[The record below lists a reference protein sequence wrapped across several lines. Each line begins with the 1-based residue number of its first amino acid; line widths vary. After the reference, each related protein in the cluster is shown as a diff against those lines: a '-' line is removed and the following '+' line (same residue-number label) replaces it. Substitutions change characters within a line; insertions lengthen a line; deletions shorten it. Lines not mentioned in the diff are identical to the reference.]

1 MIRPFVIRI
10 MKNKGGPELVKL
22 FEQLR
27 KNIKLNRSWDRRE
40 AGIKSAKTKELRKDF
55 YDGLIYDL
63 MENESY
69 TLSEI
74 VMAEKM
80 KDSSELSKL
89 LWSLTLRWERS
100 LTARTKL
107 GSNVAK
113 TSQFLDWLV

>member
-80 KDSSELSKL
+80 KEKFDVTENDQIIGLNIY
-89 LWSLTLRWERS
+89 
-100 LTARTKL
+100 A
-107 GSNVAK
+107 A
-113 TSQFLDWLV
+113 